1 MSDPYLGEIRMFAG
15 IEAPDGWLVCDGR
28 KLPVAQY
35 RALFAILGKVWGGDG
50 VTTFAL
56 PDFRGRVPV
65 GDGPG
70 PGLTPRAV
78 GSAGGIDQITFT
90 KETLPPHRHA
100 LIASKNPAADAS
112 PDRRIYAATQ
122 SPNQAAPRGLAYIT
136 HRADNTIR
144 PLRNDVLTE
153 AGGNGL
159 GGVTPHSNMMPS
171 LAITFIIATFGEHP
185 SDQQD
190 FVADPYMGEIRI
202 FAFPYPPE
210 GWADCAGAEIPTP
223 QNEALYSILGTTY
236 GTRDGHVVLPNLA
249 GRVPLGQGTGAGLMP
264 ATLGKK
270 TGTTKAVITLDQV
283 PQHNHVVTTAFSSE
297 LTRSTDQPSSATY
310 LTRHTVEGTTSVVAT
325 FIKDDQKQDI
335 LFAEAAISETGGGE
349 ARDNRQPYLALRF
362 CIALEG
368 VYPYMAWSASS
379 PPPATQPALHGA
391 PPESHS
397 LADGI
402 VLREETPADMPFL
415 AGLYTGARGP
425 TFDGEGWPE
434 EQRRAFFAE
443 QYRRQVAHYTR
454 NHAGAALLIIE
465 RHDVPIGR
473 LYLHRGPQDHRI
485 IDFSLIPEARNRGYG
500 GIVLDWAS
508 AEAAALGCSTSIQ
521 VGKNDP
527 ARRLYERKGFIRT
540 GDSGPYW
547 LLTRSPTATPAV
559 E

>member
-15 IEAPDGWLVCDGR
+15 IDAPDGWLVCDGK

-35 RALFAILGKVWGGDG
+35 RALFSVLGKVWGGDG

-112 PDRRIYAATQ
+112 PDRRIYAAAK
-122 SPNQAAPRGLAYIT
+122 SPKETAPLGLAYIT
-136 HRADNTIR
+136 EAKGNTIR
-144 PLRNDVLTE
+144 PLKNDVLTE

-171 LAITFIIATFGEHP
+171 LAITFIIAAFGEHP
-185 SDQQD
+185 LDAQD
-190 FVADPYMGEIRI
+190 SIAEPYMGEIRI
-202 FAFPYPPE
+202 FAVPYPPR
-210 GWADCAGAEIPTP
+210 GWADCAGGEIPTP
-223 QNEALYSILGTTY
+223 QYEALYSILGTTY
-236 GTRDGHVVLPNLA
+236 GTRDGHVVLPKLA
-249 GRVPLGQGTGAGLMP
+249 GRVPLGQGTGPGLIP

-270 TGTTKAVITLDQV
+270 TGTPKAVIAPDEV
-283 PQHNHVVTTAFSSE
+283 PRHNHVVNTGFSLDEE
-297 LTRSTDQPSSATY
+297 LSTDQPSEKTY
-310 LTRHTVEGTTSVVAT
+310 ITRHTVKGTNSVVAT
-325 FIKDDQKQDI
+325 FTKDTDKQDI
-335 LFAEAAISETGGGE
+335 LFAEAAISETGDGE
-349 ARDNRQPYLALRF
+349 PRDNRQPYLALRF

-379 PPPATQPALHGA
+379 PPPASQPALHGA
-391 PPESHS
+391 PPESQS

-402 VLREETPADMPFL
+402 VLREETSADMPFL

-465 RHDVPIGR
+465 RHDIPIGR
-473 LYLHRGPQDHRI
+473 FYIHRGPQDHRI

-508 AEAAALGCSTSIQ
+508 AEAAALGRSLSIH
-521 VGKNDP
+521 VEKNNP
-527 ARRLYERKGFIRT
+527 ARRLYERKGFVRT
-540 GDSGPYW
+540 GESGPYW
-547 LLTRSPTATPAV
+547 RLTRSPTDTPAV